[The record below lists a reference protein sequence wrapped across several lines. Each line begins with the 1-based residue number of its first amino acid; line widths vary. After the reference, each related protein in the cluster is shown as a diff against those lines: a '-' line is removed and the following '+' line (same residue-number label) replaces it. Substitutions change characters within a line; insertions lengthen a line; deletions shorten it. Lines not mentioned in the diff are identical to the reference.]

1 VKPLHV
7 TLHASYR
14 LLIVLV
20 LAGVFFSAMCLLL
33 PAPLWLKALLVL
45 VVLVL
50 VAYSSLRYALLRW
63 PNAVVALHVNKSN
76 QLQLVLNN
84 GQQVEMMVQA
94 NTVVTAY
101 LTVLNCVA
109 KEASLV
115 QTLFTTSI
123 VILPD
128 AVDAENFR
136 QLRVWLRWA
145 KLASAQTAALD
156 SAEDKTV

>member
-1 VKPLHV
+1 M

-20 LAGVFFSAMCLLL
+20 LAGVFFGAMCLFL
-33 PAPLWLKALLVL
+33 PVPLWLKALLILTVLLL
-45 VVLVL
+45 VV
-50 VAYSSLRYALLRW
+50 YSSLRYALLRW
-63 PNAVVALHVNKSN
+63 PNAVVAIQVNNSN
-76 QLQLVLNN
+76 QLQLVLKN
-84 GQQVEMMVQA
+84 GQQVEMLVQA

-115 QTLFTTSI
+115 QRLFATAI
-123 VILPD
+123 VIVPD
-128 AVDAENFR
+128 AVDAEHFR

-145 KLASAQTAALD
+145 KLVSTQTAALD